1 VLWLSLVYGSAAMP
15 KRKKTEVQSEPSP
28 EVRRLR
34 MMLKAGMKVL
44 GFTNRDVERKL
55 GLSGS
60 YLSRLFSGMIDLKV
74 EHVVAISR
82 VIGVEPAEIFQLT
95 FPKTR
100 KPATQGGQ
108 RLRETLEEYVRT
120 GNAPW
125 GGSINLSD
133 LEMEQQ
139 EPPQKSDSG
148 SADLEQ
154 VLEKMMAKALHK
166 VLDRM
171 G

>member
-1 VLWLSLVYGSAAMP
+1 MSP
-15 KRKKTEVQSEPSP
+15 KRKKTETQSEPSA

-34 MMLKAGMKVL
+34 TMLKTAMKVL

-74 EHVVAISR
+74 DHVVAIAR
-82 VIGVEPAEIFQLT
+82 VVGLEPEEVFQIA
-95 FPKTR
+95 FPR
-100 KPATQGGQ
+100 KRRAPSAGAA
-108 RLRETLEEYVRT
+108 RLRETLEEYQRT

-125 GGSINLSD
+125 GGSLNLAD
-133 LEMEQQ
+133 LEFEDPEPSAQQ
-139 EPPQKSDSG
+139 KADSG

>member
-1 VLWLSLVYGSAAMP
+1 MSP
-15 KRKKTEVQSEPSP
+15 KRKKTEIQTEPSA

-34 MMLKAGMKVL
+34 TMLKTAMKVL

-74 EHVVAISR
+74 DHVVAIAR
-82 VIGVEPAEIFQLT
+82 VIGVEPEELFQLA
-95 FPKTR
+95 FPR
-100 KPATQGGQ
+100 KKRVPSAGAA
-108 RLRETLEEYVRT
+108 RLRETLDEYQRT

-125 GGSINLSD
+125 GGSLNLAD
-133 LEMEQQ
+133 LEFEDSEPASQQ
-139 EPPQKSDSG
+139 QKADGG

>member
-1 VLWLSLVYGSAAMP
+1 MSP
-15 KRKKTEVQSEPSP
+15 KRRKVEALQTEPSA

-34 MMLKAGMKVL
+34 TMLKTSMKVL

-74 EHVVAISR
+74 DHVVSIAR
-82 VIGVEPAEIFQLT
+82 VIGMEPEEVFQLA
-95 FPKTR
+95 FPR
-100 KPATQGGQ
+100 NRRPYSPAAA
-108 RLRETLEEYVRT
+108 RLKDTLEEYQRT

-125 GGSINLSD
+125 GSSINLA
-133 LEMEQQ
+133 EIEIEEP
-139 EPPQKSDSG
+139 EPPQKAEDTSS
-148 SADLEQ
+148 SDLEQ
-154 VLEKMMAKALHK
+154 VLEKMMAKALQK

>member
-1 VLWLSLVYGSAAMP
+1 MSP
-15 KRKKTEVQSEPSP
+15 KRKKTETQSEPSA

-34 MMLKAGMKVL
+34 TMLKASMKVL

-74 EHVVAISR
+74 DHVVAISQ
-82 VIGVEPAEIFQLT
+82 VIGLEPDEMFQLA
-95 FPKTR
+95 FPKKR
-100 KPATQGGQ
+100 KASSAAAL
-108 RLRETLEEYVRT
+108 RLRETLEEYQRT

-125 GGSINLSD
+125 GGTLNLAD
-133 LEMEQQ
+133 LEMEDLQP
-139 EPPQKSDSG
+139 EPAKADTSS
-148 SADLEQ
+148 SDLEQ

>member
-1 VLWLSLVYGSAAMP
+1 MP
-15 KRKKTEVQSEPSP
+15 KRKKTDIQTEPSP

-82 VIGVEPAEIFQLT
+82 VIGVEPAEMFQLS

-100 KPATQGGQ
+100 KPMSPAGA
-108 RLRETLEEYVRT
+108 RFKEALEEFVRS

-133 LEMEQQ
+133 LELEQQ
-139 EPPQKSDSG
+139 EAPQRADSG

>member
-1 VLWLSLVYGSAAMP
+1 MSP
-15 KRKKTEVQSEPSP
+15 KRKKTTETQSEPSA

-34 MMLKAGMKVL
+34 TMLKASMKVL

-74 EHVVAISR
+74 AISQ
-82 VIGVEPAEIFQLT
+82 VIGLEPDEMFQLA
-95 FPKTR
+95 FPKKR
-100 KPATQGGQ
+100 KASSAAAL
-108 RLRETLEEYVRT
+108 RLRETLEEYQRT

-125 GGSINLSD
+125 GGTLNLAD
-133 LEMEQQ
+133 LEMEDLQPP
-139 EPPQKSDSG
+139 EPPRADTSS
-148 SADLEQ
+148 SDLEQ

>member
-1 VLWLSLVYGSAAMP
+1 MSP
-15 KRKKTEVQSEPSP
+15 KRKKTTDTQSEPSA

-34 MMLKAGMKVL
+34 TMLKAAMKVL

-74 EHVVAISR
+74 DHVVAISQ
-82 VIGVEPAEIFQLT
+82 VIGLEPDEMFQIA
-95 FPKTR
+95 FPK
-100 KPATQGGQ
+100 KKKAASPAAL
-108 RLRETLEEYVRT
+108 RLKESLEEYQRT

-125 GGSINLSD
+125 GGTLNLAD
-133 LEMEQQ
+133 LEMEEL
-139 EPPQKSDSG
+139 EPHVQTKADTG
-148 SADLEQ
+148 SSDLEQ

>member
-1 VLWLSLVYGSAAMP
+1 MSP
-15 KRKKTEVQSEPSP
+15 KRKKTTETQSEPSA

-34 MMLKAGMKVL
+34 TMLKAAMKVL

-74 EHVVAISR
+74 DHVVAISQ
-82 VIGVEPAEIFQLT
+82 VIGLEPEEMFQIA
-95 FPKTR
+95 FPK
-100 KPATQGGQ
+100 KKKAASPAAL
-108 RLRETLEEYVRT
+108 RLKESLEEYQRT

-125 GGSINLSD
+125 GGTLNLAD
-133 LEMEQQ
+133 LEMEEL
-139 EPPQKSDSG
+139 EPPVQTKADTG
-148 SADLEQ
+148 SSDLEQ